1 MPDDAQAMEKRIAEL
16 EKELELT
23 RARLESVENDAAKT
37 RRRLREL
44 KIYLEKMD
52 ADYRGTAENS
62 CAD

>member
-52 ADYRGTAENS
+52 ADYRGTAETTG
-62 CAD
+62 AD